1 MVGQMLASWPSSE
14 IFRSIKSNKLVSS
27 KSDRQVSQFTSVD
40 FWWDFIHSINEFM
53 NFFSVFGG
61 SLTYFFGFEG
71 VGERLRILG
80 HATFPAEE
88 VTGQFFF
95 CSPGLNVFVSK
106 VLAK

>member
-1 MVGQMLASWPSSE
+1 MVGQMLSSGSSSK
-14 IFRSIKSNKLVSS
+14 IFRGIKSNKLVSS
-27 KSDRQVSQFTSVD
+27 KSDRQVSQFSSVD
-40 FWWDFIHSINEFM
+40 FWWNFIHSINEFM

-80 HATFPAEE
+80 HATFPTKE